1 MTSPSNALPAASAA
15 PSATGSSPVVVH
27 GWRQTFASLTNR
39 NFRLLWISM
48 LFSFTAMQTT
58 FIAQGLL
65 TYRLTGTA
73 TSLGLVSLAWGLGQL
88 PFTLVGGVAADRLN
102 KRWLMVVS
110 QTTLCLTAVALA
122 LLVLLDLI
130 AVWQIAAIAVVSGAM
145 FAFNV
150 PARQAWIPEMVGSDL
165 LNNAVALNTAAFT
178 ATGILGPMVAGVLIA
193 VPGVDIAEI
202 YYIVAACYAVV
213 VVMLLSIPGGEPAAN
228 ASRAHP
234 VRELLDGLAYV
245 RDHPVL
251 PYLLVMG
258 FLPIVLAMPFRSFF
272 PVFQDEVYGVGD
284 GWLGAMG
291 AITAIGALI
300 STLFVASLAQG
311 AKRSAIQL
319 AGVLG
324 FGVSLIVFAIMPSLL
339 PGLIAL
345 FFVGLASNAFW
356 ALNNTM
362 LLDVSDKAYYGR
374 VMSVYMLSWAV
385 MPFVALPESALADR
399 FGVQALVAGIGVT
412 LIVVALAAVMLL
424 PGHRRLQAM
433 EGEAIAQTRRPA

>member
-1 MTSPSNALPAASAA
+1 
-15 PSATGSSPVVVH
+15 
-27 GWRQTFASLTNR
+27 
-39 NFRLLWISM
+39 
-48 LFSFTAMQTT
+48 
-58 FIAQGLL
+58 
-65 TYRLTGTA
+65 
-73 TSLGLVSLAWGLGQL
+73 
-88 PFTLVGGVAADRLN
+88 
-102 KRWLMVVS
+102 
-110 QTTLCLTAVALA
+110 
-122 LLVLLDLI
+122 
-130 AVWQIAAIAVVSGAM
+130 M